1 MEQIKEAMKENAI
14 FVGKKP
20 IFMSSNRYLQ
30 HLKHRF
36 GVKKAGY
43 SGTLDPFAT
52 GVLIVAFGGY
62 TRLFEH
68 IIQEPKIY
76 RATLWLGLL
85 SDSLDIER
93 VLSVQIL
100 APFKEGKIAQVM
112 EALEGEIEYTPPK
125 YCAKKI
131 GGKRA
136 YELAREGR
144 AVELERSKMSV
155 SSLKMLNYS
164 HPFVHFEAKVS
175 KGAYVRSLGAMIAR
189 ELGCEGALSSLTRV
203 SEGGLVFEDYKP
215 LDPLALIPYPRLFL
229 PYLKEHMAQ
238 GRKLGVSCLGNLDE
252 GRYIVEFEETFSII
266 EVKAG
271 RVTYLLNRMEKC

>member
-1 MEQIKEAMKENAI
+1 MKENAI

-20 IFMSSNRYLQ
+20 IFVSSNRYLQ
-30 HLKHRF
+30 WLKHRF

-52 GVLIVAFGGY
+52 GVLIVAFGSY

-76 RATLWLGLL
+76 HATLWLGLL

-93 VLSVQIL
+93 ISGVQLL
-100 APFKEGKIAQVM
+100 APFKEEKIVQVM
-112 EALEGEIEYTPPK
+112 EALEGEVEYTPPK

-136 YELAREGR
+136 YELARGGEK
-144 AVELERSKMSV
+144 VELAQGKMSV

-164 HPFVHFEAKVS
+164 HPFVHFEVKVS
-175 KGAYVRSLGAMIAR
+175 KGAYVRSLGEMIAR
-189 ELGCEGALSSLTRV
+189 NLGCNGALSSLERV

-229 PYLKEHMAQ
+229 PHLKEDMAQ
-238 GRKLGVSCLGNLDE
+238 GRKLNCSSLLGVNE

-266 EVKAG
+266 EVKEG
-271 RVTYLLNRMEKC
+271 RVAYLLNRMEKC